1 MKRFLSGL
9 ALLLSA
15 LSATVQ
21 AAPAQRIISLA
32 PHLTEMLYSAGAGDK
47 LVGVVNYS
55 DYPEAALQLPQVGSY
70 NAINLEAIIA
80 LKPDLILT
88 WRSGNR
94 VQDSE
99 RLQALGLPVYE
110 SEVESL
116 EDIPALIAKLGELAG
131 TEIIA
136 HAKAAALR
144 KELQTLRERYQ
155 QKTPVSVFYQIWNKP
170 FITMNGRQFISQG
183 LALCGAR
190 NIFADLPAL
199 TGQVNLEAIISR
211 NPQVI
216 LLGGQRAFQQAWLS
230 DWQAMPQV
238 TAIHNKQIHLLNNNL
253 YQRPTER
260 FIHALTPLCELLDNA
275 RQAYRL
281 KIKIEPNQGDHHQ
294 QFGNFNRGAQ

>member
-1 MKRFLSGL
+1 MTPWLGRLW
-9 ALLLSA
+9 LLFAVLTISVQMA
-15 LSATVQ
+15 Q
-21 AAPAQRIISLA
+21 AAPVQRIVSLA

-55 DYPEAALQLPQVGSY
+55 DYPQAALKLPQVGSY

-80 LKPDLILT
+80 LQPDLILT

-94 VQDSE
+94 VQDKE
-99 RLQALGLPVYE
+99 RLQSLGLTVFE
-110 SEVESL
+110 SEVENL
-116 EDIPALIAKLGELAG
+116 EDISDLIAKLGELAG
-131 TEIIA
+131 TQEIA
-136 HAKAAALR
+136 QPKAAALR
-144 KELQTLRERYQ
+144 AELQSLREHYQ

-183 LALCGAR
+183 LDVCGAH
-190 NIFADLPAL
+190 NIFADLPTL
-199 TGQVNLEAIISR
+199 TAQVNLETIISR

-216 LLGGQRAFQQAWLS
+216 LLGGQQHFQHSWLA

-238 TAIHNKQIHLLNNNL
+238 TAIQNRQIHRLNNNL

-275 RQAYRL
+275 RQAYGTS
-281 KIKIEPNQGDHHQ
+281 N
-294 QFGNFNRGAQ
+294 

>member
-1 MKRFLSGL
+1 MKIRLNAIVWLFC
-9 ALLLSA
+9 AL
-15 LSATVQ
+15 TTPIH
-21 AAPAQRIISLA
+21 AAPAERIVSLA

-99 RLQALGLPVYE
+99 RLQSLGLRVYE
-110 SEVESL
+110 SEVETL
-116 EDIPALIAKLGELAG
+116 EDIPNLIAKLGELAG
-131 TEIIA
+131 TQEIA
-136 HAKAAALR
+136 RQKADTLR
-144 KELQTLRERYQ
+144 AELQSLRERYQ

-199 TGQVNLEAIISR
+199 TGQVNLETIISR
-211 NPQVI
+211 DPQVI

-260 FIHALTPLCELLDNA
+260 FIHALTPLCELLDKA
-275 RQAYRL
+275 RQHEDTKTRSGLSKDAV
-281 KIKIEPNQGDHHQ
+281 KSKT
-294 QFGNFNRGAQ
+294 